1 MQAEDINSEKSIN
14 IIQNGYNQQLLKQQ
28 LLPENYFQLR
38 AESFINNKNSSFNLI
53 PLDEKLKR
61 KNNETVMNRRILL
74 PEKRENT
81 IDNKIQLKKYFS
93 NHIDSNFKIGVTH
106 NKSFVSY
113 LI

>member
-1 MQAEDINSEKSIN
+1 
-14 IIQNGYNQQLLKQQ
+14 
-28 LLPENYFQLR
+28 
-38 AESFINNKNSSFNLI
+38 
-53 PLDEKLKR
+53 
-61 KNNETVMNRRILL
+61 MNRRILL

-113 LI
+113 LIQKSNREDEEDDTVI